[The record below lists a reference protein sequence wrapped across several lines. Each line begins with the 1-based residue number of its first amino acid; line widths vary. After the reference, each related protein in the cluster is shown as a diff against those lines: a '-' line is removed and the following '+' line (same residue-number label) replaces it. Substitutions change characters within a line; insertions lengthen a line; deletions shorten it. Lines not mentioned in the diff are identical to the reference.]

1 MLVLNHYRKTN
12 LNFFF
17 RFIALELCVASLD
30 QTFLDPVDPRKYK
43 GPKLPHHSTIFLQL
57 AEGLEYIHSR
67 NLIHRDIKP
76 GNVLIYVDSTDGKIT
91 MKWADFNLSKSV
103 IEQETYTMS
112 SGIKGT
118 KCWYAPELLKL
129 ISQFQLSID
138 RRGTVKSDVYA
149 LGLVF
154 AYLLLNGQHLYGF
167 DDIDIAN
174 NILADKQV
182 NIGSKFKIGFEKL
195 QKIITIWCATE
206 SN

>member
-1 MLVLNHYRKTN
+1 
-12 LNFFF
+12 
-17 RFIALELCVASLD
+17 
-30 QTFLDPVDPRKYK
+30 
-43 GPKLPHHSTIFLQL
+43 
-57 AEGLEYIHSR
+57 
-67 NLIHRDIKP
+67 
-76 GNVLIYVDSTDGKIT
+76 

-103 IEQETYTMS
+103 IEQETYTMN

-182 NIGSKFKIGFEKL
+182 NIDSKFKIGFKIL
-195 QKIITIWCATE
+195 QK
-206 SN
+206 